1 MLNFQPITVIEK
13 IIMLFLVLLCGLY
26 AAKRGFLSEKTPRS
40 LSLFLVNV
48 TQPALIVASFDM
60 EYSAEK
66 LKTGLFIVLASA
78 VIHAVAIVLARFFFC
93 KTHDPDQNRVY
104 RYALIFCN
112 CSFLGFPVLD
122 AIFGK
127 GVGVFY
133 GTFYCIVFN
142 VLNFTYGIH
151 LLRRGRGEK
160 PKWYR
165 AILNPGVLST
175 LIGVGLYLLRIRLS
189 MLPVAGLDT
198 VGRVLSST
206 LTMVGDLTFPISM
219 IIVGA
224 LIAKMSPRELFLRP
238 SLYLFCLVKNLGM
251 PLLTLGA
258 CKLFS
263 ITGEIGL
270 LCVTMSAVPTAAS
283 CAIFAETYDSD
294 SAHAA
299 RLVGLATLL
308 SVATLPAMVIFAD
321 FILKL

>member
-1 MLNFQPITVIEK
+1 MLDFQPITVIEK
-13 IIMLFLVLLCGLY
+13 IAMLFLVLLCGLY
-26 AAKRGFLSEKTPRS
+26 AARRGFFNEKTPRA

-60 EYSAEK
+60 EYSEEK
-66 LKTGLFIVLASA
+66 LSTGLFIVAASV
-78 VIHAVAIVLARFFFC
+78 VIHAAAIVLARLFFY
-93 KTHDPDQNRVY
+93 KTRDADQNRVY

-175 LIGVGLYLLRIRLS
+175 LIGVVLYLLRLRLS
-189 MLPVAGLDT
+189 DLPGEGFDV
-198 VGRVLSST
+198 VGRVLFST
-206 LTMVGDLTFPISM
+206 LSMVGDLTFPLSM
-219 IIVGA
+219 VIVGA
-224 LIAKMSPRELFLRP
+224 LIASMRPKELFLRP

-251 PLLTLGA
+251 PLLTLGG
-258 CKLFS
+258 CLLLG
-263 ITGEIGL
+263 IRGEIGL

-283 CAIFAETYDSD
+283 CAIFAETYHSD

-299 RLVGLATLL
+299 RLVGLSTLV
-308 SVATLPAMVIFAD
+308 SVVTLPCMVLLANAA
-321 FILKL
+321 LC

>member
-1 MLNFQPITVIEK
+1 MLDFQPITVIEK
-13 IIMLFLVLLCGLY
+13 IAMLFLVLLCGLY
-26 AAKRGFLSEKTPRS
+26 AARRGFFNEKTPRA

-60 EYSAEK
+60 EYSEEK
-66 LKTGLFIVLASA
+66 LSTGLFIVAASV
-78 VIHAVAIVLARFFFC
+78 VIHAAAIVLARLFFR
-93 KTHDPDQNRVY
+93 KTRDADQNRVY

-175 LIGVGLYLLRIRLS
+175 LIGVVLYLLRLRLS
-189 MLPVAGLDT
+189 DLPGEGFDV
-198 VGRVLSST
+198 VGRVLFST
-206 LTMVGDLTFPISM
+206 LSMVGDLTFPLSM
-219 IIVGA
+219 VIVGA
-224 LIAKMSPRELFLRP
+224 LIASMRPKELFLRP

-251 PLLTLGA
+251 PLLTLGG
-258 CKLFS
+258 CLLLG
-263 ITGEIGL
+263 IRGEIGL

-283 CAIFAETYDSD
+283 CAIFAETYHSD

-299 RLVGLATLL
+299 RLVGLATLC
-308 SVATLPAMVIFAD
+308 SVVTLPCMVLLANAA
-321 FILKL
+321 LC

>member
-1 MLNFQPITVIEK
+1 MLDFQPITVIEK
-13 IIMLFLVLLCGLY
+13 IAMLFLVLLCGLY
-26 AAKRGFLSEKTPRS
+26 AARRGFFTEKTPRA

-60 EYSAEK
+60 EYSEEK
-66 LKTGLFIVLASA
+66 LSTGLFIVAASV

-175 LIGVGLYLLRIRLS
+175 AIGVALYLLRLRLS
-189 MLPVAGLDT
+189 DLPGESFDV
-198 VGRVLSST
+198 VGRVLFST
-206 LTMVGDLTFPISM
+206 ISMVGDLTFPLSM
-219 IIVGA
+219 VIVGA
-224 LIAKMSPRELFLRP
+224 LIASMKPKELFLRP

-251 PLLTLGA
+251 PLLTLGG
-258 CKLFS
+258 CLLLGVR
-263 ITGEIGL
+263 GEIGL

-283 CAIFAETYDSD
+283 CAIFAETYQSD

-299 RLVGLATLL
+299 RLVGLATLC
-308 SVATLPAMVIFAD
+308 SVVTLPCMVLLANAA
-321 FILKL
+321 LC

>member
-1 MLNFQPITVIEK
+1 MLDFQPITVIEK
-13 IIMLFLVLLCGLY
+13 IAMLFLVLLCGLY
-26 AAKRGFLSEKTPRS
+26 AARRGFFNEKTPRA

-60 EYSAEK
+60 EYSEEK
-66 LKTGLFIVLASA
+66 LSTGLFIVAASV
-78 VIHAVAIVLARFFFC
+78 VIHAAAIVLARLFFC
-93 KTHDPDQNRVY
+93 KTRDADQNRVY

-175 LIGVGLYLLRIRLS
+175 LIGVVLYLLRLRLS
-189 MLPVAGLDT
+189 DLPGEGLDV
-198 VGRVLSST
+198 VGRVLFST
-206 LTMVGDLTFPISM
+206 LSMVGDLTFPLSM
-219 IIVGA
+219 VIVGA
-224 LIAKMSPRELFLRP
+224 LIASMRPKELFLRP
-238 SLYLFCLVKNLGM
+238 SLYLFCLTKNLGM
-251 PLLTLGA
+251 PLLTLGG
-258 CKLFS
+258 CLLLG
-263 ITGEIGL
+263 IRGEIGL

-283 CAIFAETYDSD
+283 CAIFAETYHSD

-299 RLVGLATLL
+299 RLVGLATLC
-308 SVATLPAMVIFAD
+308 SVVTLPCMVLLANAA
-321 FILKL
+321 LC